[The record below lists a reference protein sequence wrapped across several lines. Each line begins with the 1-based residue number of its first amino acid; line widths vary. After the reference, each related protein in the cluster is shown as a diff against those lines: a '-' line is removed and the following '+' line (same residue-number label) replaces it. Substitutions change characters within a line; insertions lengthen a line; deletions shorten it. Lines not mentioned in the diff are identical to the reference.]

1 MRLGTLNALIPSLLA
16 LTLATAGAVAGDMEA
31 GRQKAA
37 TCVVCHGA
45 DGNSNNPAWPNLA
58 GQHAEYLEKQLLD
71 FREGRRENA
80 QMAPIVM
87 SLTDQDIAD
96 LAAYYAAQT
105 HQVGATQ
112 PENVELGQ
120 RLYRAGDGEKGL
132 AACMA
137 CHGPAGSGNPAAKY
151 PRINGQHAAYT
162 ATQLKAFKAEQR
174 VNDQN
179 GIMRDLASRMS
190 NDSID
195 AVADYLQGLH

>member
-1 MRLGTLNALIPSLLA
+1 MRLGTLNALLPSLLA
-16 LTLATAGAVAGDMEA
+16 LTLAPAIAAAGDIEA

-58 GQHAEYLEKQLLD
+58 GQHAEYLEKQLRD

-105 HQVGATQ
+105 HEVGSTQ

-120 RLYRAGDGEKGL
+120 RLYRAGDAEKGL

-137 CHGPAGSGNPAAKY
+137 CHGPAGSGNPAANY

-162 ATQLKAFKAEQR
+162 AAQLKAFKAEQR
-174 VNDQN
+174 MNDQN

-190 NDSID
+190 NDSIE